1 MDDTWSYR
9 DSAWSEGGEVV
20 GYDVEATDGSI
31 GKVDRATADTGA
43 AYLVIDT
50 GSWITTGARRLI
62 PAGLVTHVDHDAET
76 VTVTLS
82 RDQVRAG
89 PDYEEG
95 VDADDVTL
103 SAHSDYYGPFSW
115 SKTQR

>member
-1 MDDTWSYR
+1 MLVFYWPSKTPPLSCPGLTWASSSSR
-9 DSAWSEGGEVV
+9 RHDALG
-20 GYDVEATDGSI
+20 T
-31 GKVDRATADTGA
+31 R
-43 AYLVIDT
+43 
-50 GSWITTGARRLI
+50 WITTGARRLI

-103 SAHSDYYGPFSW
+103 GAHSDYYGPFSW